1 MSGRAARDAR
11 PFFFYDRGNPMSE
24 ITITIAAATAADLE
38 PIKELL
44 LAAGLPTAGVDD
56 HWKTFIVAR
65 EGAKLVACGGA
76 EAYQFAALI
85 RSVAVSPEHRS
96 KGLGRRI
103 VRQLLDR
110 LASRGLREFYIL
122 TTDAEEYFR
131 KRGFKTID
139 RDEVH
144 PQLLSSREFQD
155 ACPESAVCMR
165 LVMLA

>member
-1 MSGRAARDAR
+1 MSDT
-11 PFFFYDRGNPMSE
+11 SE
-24 ITITIAAATAADLE
+24 IVIAAAAENDLE
-38 PIKELL
+38 AIKALL
-44 LAAGLPTAGVDD
+44 TANALPTAGVDD

-65 EGAKLVACGGA
+65 DGERIVGCGGA
-76 EAYQFAALI
+76 EAYQFAALL
-85 RSVAVSPEHRS
+85 RSIAVAEDYRS
-96 KGLGRRI
+96 HGLGRRI

-110 LASRGLREFYIL
+110 LASRGLREFYLL
-122 TTDAEEYFR
+122 TTTAEDYFR

-155 ACPESAVCMR
+155 ACPSTATCMR

>member
-1 MSGRAARDAR
+1 MT
-11 PFFFYDRGNPMSE
+11 E
-24 ITITIAAATAADLE
+24 ITIAAATAADLE
-38 PIKELL
+38 PIKALL
-44 LAAGLPTAGVDD
+44 EASGLPTAGVDE

-65 EGAKLVACGGA
+65 DGEALVACGGA

-85 RSVAVSPEHRS
+85 RSVAVTPQYRS
-96 KGLGRRI
+96 KGVGRRI

-110 LASRGLREFYIL
+110 LASRGLREFYLL
-122 TTDAEEYFR
+122 TTTAEAYFR
-131 KRGFKTID
+131 KRGFKPID

-155 ACPESAVCMR
+155 ACPDSAVCMR

>member
-1 MSGRAARDAR
+1 MPDIA
-11 PFFFYDRGNPMSE
+11 
-24 ITITIAAATAADLE
+24 ITAATASDVGA
-38 PIKELL
+38 IKALL
-44 LAAGLPTAGVDD
+44 TASSLPLQGVDE
-56 HWKTFIVAR
+56 HWRTFVIAR
-65 EGAKLVACGGA
+65 DGGRIVACGGA

-85 RSVAVSPEHRS
+85 RSIAVEPKYRS
-96 KGLGRRI
+96 QGLGRRI

-110 LASRGLREFYIL
+110 LASRGLREFYLL
-122 TTDAEEYFR
+122 TTDAEDYFR

-155 ACPESAVCMR
+155 ACPSTATCMR

>member
-1 MSGRAARDAR
+1 MRGRAARDAR

-122 TTDAEEYFR
+122 TTDAEAYFR

>member
-1 MSGRAARDAR
+1 MSD
-11 PFFFYDRGNPMSE
+11 
-24 ITITIAAATAADLE
+24 ITINPATASDLQ
-38 PIKELL
+38 PIKALL
-44 LAAGLPTAGVDD
+44 TARGLPVAGVDE

-65 EGAKLVACGGA
+65 DGDTLVGCGGA

-85 RSVAVSPEHRS
+85 RSVAVDPKYRS
-96 KGLGRRI
+96 AGIGRRL

-110 LASRGLREFYIL
+110 LASRGLREFYLL
-122 TTDAEEYFR
+122 TTTAEEYFK
-131 KRGFKTID
+131 KRGFKPID

-155 ACPESAVCMR
+155 ACPASAVCMR

>member
-1 MSGRAARDAR
+1 MSDITVSPAQAGDLDA
-11 PFFFYDRGNPMSE
+11 
-24 ITITIAAATAADLE
+24 
-38 PIKELL
+38 IKTLL
-44 LAAGLPTAGVDD
+44 VANGLPTAGVDD
-56 HWKTFIVAR
+56 HWRTFLVAR
-65 EGAKLVACGGA
+65 DGDKVVACGGA

-85 RSVAVSPEHRS
+85 RSVAVMPEYRS
-96 KGLGRRI
+96 NGLGRKI

-110 LASRGLREFYIL
+110 LASRGLREFYLL
-122 TTDAEEYFR
+122 TTTAEAYFK

-155 ACPESAVCMR
+155 ACPSTAVCMR

>member
-1 MSGRAARDAR
+1 M
-11 PFFFYDRGNPMSE
+11 PE
-24 ITITIAAATAADLE
+24 ITISPATAADVDA
-38 PIKELL
+38 IKALLTANEL
-44 LAAGLPTAGVDD
+44 PVAGVDD
-56 HWKTFIVAR
+56 HWKTFLVAR
-65 EGAKLVACGGA
+65 DGDSIVACGGA

-85 RSVAVSPEHRS
+85 RSVAVKPEYR
-96 KGLGRRI
+96 KTGLGRRI

-110 LASRGLREFYIL
+110 LASRGLREFYLL
-122 TTDAEEYFR
+122 TTTAEEYFR

-155 ACPESAVCMR
+155 ACPSSAVCMR

>member
-1 MSGRAARDAR
+1 
-11 PFFFYDRGNPMSE
+11 MSE
-24 ITITIAAATAADLE
+24 ITIVPATAADLE

-44 LAAGLPTAGVDD
+44 LASGLPTAGVDE

-65 EGAKLVACGGA
+65 EGEKLVACGGA

-85 RSVAVSPEHRS
+85 RSVAVDPEHRS
-96 KGLGRRI
+96 LGLGRRI

-122 TTDAEEYFR
+122 TTTAEAYFR

>member
-1 MSGRAARDAR
+1 
-11 PFFFYDRGNPMSE
+11 MSE
-24 ITITIAAATAADLE
+24 ISITPARAEDLNE
-38 PIKELL
+38 IKALL
-44 LAAGLPTAGVDD
+44 TSNDLPTAGVDD
-56 HWKTFIVAR
+56 HWKTFLVAR
-65 EGAKLVACGGA
+65 DGDRIVGCGGA

-85 RSVAVSPEHRS
+85 RSIAVDPHYRS
-96 KGLGRRI
+96 HGLGRRL

-110 LASRGLREFYIL
+110 LASHDLREFYLL
-122 TTDAEEYFR
+122 TTTAEEYFK
-131 KRGFKTID
+131 KRGFKPID

>member
-1 MSGRAARDAR
+1 MSDIA
-11 PFFFYDRGNPMSE
+11 
-24 ITITIAAATAADLE
+24 ITAATASDVGA
-38 PIKELL
+38 IKALL
-44 LAAGLPTAGVDD
+44 TASSLPTQGVDD
-56 HWKTFIVAR
+56 HWRTFVIAR
-65 EGAKLVACGGA
+65 DGGRIVACGGA

-85 RSVAVSPEHRS
+85 RSIAVEPKYRS
-96 KGLGRRI
+96 QGLGRRI

-110 LASRGLREFYIL
+110 LASRGLREFYLL

-144 PQLLSSREFQD
+144 PQLLSSREFHD
-155 ACPESAVCMR
+155 ACPASATCMR